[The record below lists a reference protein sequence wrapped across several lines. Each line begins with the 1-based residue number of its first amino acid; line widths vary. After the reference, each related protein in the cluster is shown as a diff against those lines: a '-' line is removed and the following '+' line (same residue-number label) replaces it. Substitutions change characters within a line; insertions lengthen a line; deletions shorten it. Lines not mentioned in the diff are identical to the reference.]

1 MRRYELSGGD
11 DGAYGPGFGPVR
23 AFEIDVVEDADG
35 KRWQLVQLESALDY
49 EGQRIEYLV
58 LTPRYVGDR
67 FSKLRNKGCTVGI
80 GRVLPGRINMVRN
93 GAIADNVDYWAVGTS
108 TRIRP

>member
-49 EGQRIEYLV
+49 EDQRIEYFV
-58 LTPRYVGDR
+58 LSPRYTGDR
-67 FSKLRNKGCTVGI
+67 LSTLRDKGCTVGI
-80 GRVLPGRINMVRN
+80 GRVLPGKIDRVRN
-93 GAIADNVDYWAVGTS
+93 GDVAENVQYWAVGTS
-108 TRIRP
+108 RRIEP